1 MPLRLLLKNDRNLF
15 LVSVSRRLLVRSF
28 RWIICIVLLG
38 ANTVFGSDDSIVLQS
53 TTSTRNSGLY
63 EHLLPLFKASTGIT
77 VQVVSVGTGQAIRNA
92 IRGDGDV
99 LLVHAKEAEQRFV
112 AEKHGVKRFDLMYND
127 FVLVGPPDDPAGI
140 RNASSVTEALVRI
153 AQSRLVFVS
162 RGDDSGTHKKEL
174 ALWRS
179 AGIPVGES
187 SGVWYR
193 ETGSGMG
200 STLNIAIGM
209 GGYCLADRG
218 SWISFNNK
226 RGFEI
231 LFEGGAVLANQYGV
245 ILVNPLKHPH
255 VNVKAAQAF
264 IDWLLGPVG
273 QNAIAAYR
281 VRGQQLFF
289 PNVE

>member
-1 MPLRLLLKNDRNLF
+1 M
-15 LVSVSRRLLVRSF
+15 VSVSRSLLVRPL

-38 ANTVFGSDDSIVLQS
+38 ANAASGSDDSIVLQS

-99 LLVHAKEAEQRFV
+99 LLVHSKEAELRFV

-127 FVLVGPPDDPAGI
+127 FVFVGPPTDPADLLA
-140 RNASSVTEALVRI
+140 ASSATDALARIASSEALF
-153 AQSRLVFVS
+153 AS

-174 ALWRS
+174 SLWRRAS
-179 AGIPVGES
+179 IEPFAA
-187 SGVWYR
+187 SGTWYL

-200 STLNIAIGM
+200 ATLNVAVGM
-209 GGYCLADRG
+209 DAYSITDRAT
-218 SWISFNNK
+218 WLSFANK
-226 RGFEI
+226 HEFQI
-231 LFEGGAVLANQYGV
+231 LFEGDPLLLNQYGI

-255 VNVKAAQAF
+255 VKAKAGQVF
-264 IDWLLGPVG
+264 VDWMIGG
-273 QNAIAAYR
+273 QGQQAIAAYR
-281 VRGQQLFF
+281 RDGKQLFF
-289 PNVE
+289 PNAR

>member
-1 MPLRLLLKNDRNLF
+1 M
-15 LVSVSRRLLVRSF
+15 RSF
-28 RWIICIVLLG
+28 RWIICIALLG
-38 ANTVFGSDDSIVLQS
+38 ANAVSGSDDSIVLQS

-99 LLVHAKEAEQRFV
+99 LLVHAKEAELRFV

-127 FVLVGPPDDPAGI
+127 FVLVGPPDDPVGI
-140 RNASSVTEALVRI
+140 RNASSVTEALARI
-153 AQSRLVFVS
+153 AQSGSVFVS
-162 RGDDSGTHKKEL
+162 RGDDSGTHKKEV

-200 STLNIAIGM
+200 STLNIATGM
-209 GGYCLADRG
+209 AGYCLVDRG

-226 RGFEI
+226 RGFKI

-245 ILVNPLKHPH
+245 ILVSPLKHPH
-255 VNVKAAQAF
+255 VKVKEGQAF
-264 IDWLLGPVG
+264 IDWLVGPVG

-289 PNVE
+289 PNAK

>member
-1 MPLRLLLKNDRNLF
+1 MT
-15 LVSVSRRLLVRSF
+15 SVSGKLFVRSF
-28 RWIICIVLLG
+28 RWIIYVALLG
-38 ANTVFGSDDSIVLQS
+38 AHSVSWSNGSIVLQS

-63 EHLLPLFKASTGIT
+63 EYLLPLFKASTGIT

-99 LLVHAKEAEQRFV
+99 LLAHAKEAEQRFV

-127 FVLVGPPDDPAGI
+127 FVLVGPPDDPAGV
-140 RNASSVTEALVRI
+140 RDASSVINALVRI
-153 AQSRLVFVS
+153 AQNRSVFAS
-162 RGDDSGTHKKEL
+162 RGDDSGTHQKEL

-187 SGVWYR
+187 SGAWYR

-231 LFEGGAVLANQYGV
+231 LFEGDAVLANQYGV

-255 VNVKAAQAF
+255 VNEKAGQAF
-264 IDWLLGPVG
+264 IDWLLGVAG

-281 VRGQQLFF
+281 VGGQQLFF
-289 PNVE
+289 PNAK

>member
-1 MPLRLLLKNDRNLF
+1 MA
-15 LVSVSRRLLVRSF
+15 SVSRTLLVRSC
-28 RWIICIVLLG
+28 RWIICVVLLG
-38 ANTVFGSDDSIVLQS
+38 SNAVSSSDDSIVLQS

-63 EHLLPLFKASTGIT
+63 EYLLPLFKASTGIT

-127 FVLVGPPDDPAGI
+127 FVLVGPPDDPASI
-140 RNASSVTEALVRI
+140 RNASSVTEALMRI
-153 AQSRLVFVS
+153 AQSDSIFAS

-174 ALWRS
+174 ALWRE
-179 AGIPVGES
+179 AGISAEES
-187 SGVWYR
+187 SGAWYR

-200 STLNIAIGM
+200 STLNIAVGM
-209 GGYCLADRG
+209 GGYSLADRG

-255 VNVKAAQAF
+255 VNVKGGQAF

-273 QNAIAAYR
+273 QNAIGAYR
-281 VRGQQLFF
+281 VRGHQLFF
-289 PNVE
+289 PNAE

>member
-15 LVSVSRRLLVRSF
+15 LVSVSRRLFVRSF
-28 RWIICIVLLG
+28 RWFICIVLLG
-38 ANTVFGSDDSIVLQS
+38 ANAVSGSDDSIVLQS

-99 LLVHAKEAEQRFV
+99 LLVHATEAEQRFV

-162 RGDDSGTHKKEL
+162 RGDDSGTHKKEVV
-174 ALWRS
+174 LWRV
-179 AGIPVGES
+179 AGIPVGEF

-193 ETGSGMG
+193 ESGSGMG

-209 GGYCLADRG
+209 GGYCLVDRG

-255 VNVKAAQAF
+255 VNVKGGQAF
-264 IDWLLGPVG
+264 IDWLSGPVG

-289 PNVE
+289 PNAE

>member
-1 MPLRLLLKNDRNLF
+1 MPLHLLLKNDRNLF
-15 LVSVSRRLLVRSF
+15 LASVSRTLLVRSC
-28 RWIICIVLLG
+28 RWIICVLLVG
-38 ANTVFGSDDSIVLQS
+38 SNAVSGSDDSIVLQS

-99 LLVHAKEAEQRFV
+99 LLVHAKETEQRFV
-112 AEKHGVKRFDLMYND
+112 AGKHGVKRFDLMYND
-127 FVLVGPPDDPAGI
+127 FVLVGPPDDPADI

-153 AQSRLVFVS
+153 AQSDSIFAS

-174 ALWRS
+174 ALWRG
-179 AGIPVGES
+179 AGISAGES
-187 SGVWYR
+187 SGAWYR

-226 RGFEI
+226 RDFEI
-231 LFEGGAVLANQYGV
+231 LFEGDAVLANQYGV

-255 VNVKAAQAF
+255 VNEKEGQAF
-264 IDWLLGPVG
+264 IDWLLGSAG
-273 QNAIAAYR
+273 QNAIAAFQ

-289 PNVE
+289 PNAK

>member
-1 MPLRLLLKNDRNLF
+1 M
-15 LVSVSRRLLVRSF
+15 VSVSRRLFVRSC
-28 RWIICIVLLG
+28 RWFICIVLLG
-38 ANTVFGSDDSIVLQS
+38 ANAVSGSDDSIVLQS

-174 ALWRS
+174 ALWRA

-187 SGVWYR
+187 SGGWYR

-209 GGYCLADRG
+209 GGYCLVDRG
-218 SWISFNNK
+218 SWISFNNQ

-245 ILVNPLKHPH
+245 ILVSPLKHPH
-255 VNVKAAQAF
+255 VNVKAGQAF

-273 QNAIAAYR
+273 QNAIGAYR
-281 VRGQQLFF
+281 VRGHQLFF
-289 PNVE
+289 PNAE

>member
-1 MPLRLLLKNDRNLF
+1 M
-15 LVSVSRRLLVRSF
+15 VSVSRSLLVRSL
-28 RWIICIVLLG
+28 RWIICIVLFG
-38 ANTVFGSDDSIVLQS
+38 ANAASGSDDSIVLQS

-77 VQVVSVGTGQAIRNA
+77 VQVVSVGNA

-99 LLVHAKEAEQRFV
+99 LLVHSKEAELRFV

-127 FVLVGPPDDPAGI
+127 FVLVGPPDDPVGI
-140 RNASSVTEALVRI
+140 RNTSSVTEALARI
-153 AQSRLVFVS
+153 AQSDSVFVS
-162 RGDDSGTHKKEL
+162 RGDDSGTHKKEV

-179 AGIPVGES
+179 AGIRVGES

-209 GGYCLADRG
+209 GGYCLVDRG

-226 RGFEI
+226 QGFEI

-245 ILVNPLKHPH
+245 ILVSSVKPPH
-255 VNVKAAQAF
+255 VKVKAGQAF

-289 PNVE
+289 PNAE

>member
-1 MPLRLLLKNDRNLF
+1 
-15 LVSVSRRLLVRSF
+15 V
-28 RWIICIVLLG
+28 VLLG
-38 ANTVFGSDDSIVLQS
+38 SNVVSGSDDSIVLQS

-63 EHLLPLFKASTGIT
+63 EKLLPLFKASTGIT
-77 VQVVSVGTGQAIRNA
+77 VQVVAVGTGQAIRNA

-112 AEKHGVKRFDLMYND
+112 AEKHGVKRFDVMYND

-140 RNASSVTEALVRI
+140 RKASSVTEALAWIV
-153 AQSRLVFVS
+153 QSGAVFMS

-174 ALWRS
+174 VLWRE
-179 AGIPVGES
+179 AGISVRES
-187 SGVWYR
+187 SGEWYR

-209 GGYCLADRG
+209 GGYCLVDRG

-226 RGFEI
+226 RSFEV
-231 LFEGGAVLANQYGV
+231 LFEGGAVLSNQYGV
-245 ILVNPLKHPH
+245 MLVNPLKHPH
-255 VNVKAAQAF
+255 VNAKAGQAF
-264 IDWLLGPVG
+264 IDWLLGSVG

-289 PNVE
+289 PNAK